1 MAYSK
6 SFFDQADFMRYM
18 QQNPE
23 ALAWLSKPEKAMK
36 QRMKEYMGQ
45 KQMEKQVLVDQF
57 QSVKELVEKRMIVIQ
72 EGICQALDV
81 IDESFKGR
89 AQEVLMQ
96 DEAGQEQARNTNLQ
110 LIEKTPNADNEE
122 TQGKNEEITIRTSI
136 PPF

>member
-1 MAYSK
+1 
-6 SFFDQADFMRYM
+6 
-18 QQNPE
+18 
-23 ALAWLSKPEKAMK
+23 MK

-89 AQEVLMQ
+89 AQEVLMRG
-96 DEAGQEQARNTNLQ
+96 EG
-110 LIEKTPNADNEE
+110 
-122 TQGKNEEITIRTSI
+122 G
-136 PPF
+136 